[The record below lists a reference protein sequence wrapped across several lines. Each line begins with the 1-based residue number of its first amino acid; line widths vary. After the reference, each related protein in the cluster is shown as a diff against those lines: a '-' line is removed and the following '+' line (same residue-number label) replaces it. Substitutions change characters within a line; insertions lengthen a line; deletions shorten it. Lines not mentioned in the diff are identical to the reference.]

1 MKKLNFKV
9 LATAFATAIIVSACG
24 GVDKMKE
31 AANSLKINVTPKIL
45 VEKGGKVTANIS
57 INIPEKYV
65 NKAAILETKA
75 FIVYEG
81 GEVELGTKTIQGEKV
96 QDNNMVINSKT
107 GGSYNVEGTV
117 DYVKEMRNSRLEI
130 RFVAKIKD
138 KELPFVYD
146 GKVADGVISTSQL
159 VENGAQPII
168 MSHDFERVTSEVQKA
183 DILYM
188 INQAAL
194 RNSELKKEDV
204 KLLQKFIKDVKA
216 NERKELKAAKVSSY
230 ASPDGELKLNERV
243 SSNREKTANKFIN
256 KELKR
261 AKIKDA
267 NVETTTV
274 AEDWDGFK
282 ELMQASEI
290 SDKELILRVLS
301 MYSDPVVRE
310 KEIKNL
316 SAAFTEVAEKI
327 LPKLRRSQLF
337 VEANITGYS
346 DEEIMALVESDFA
359 SLKEVEK
366 LYAAT
371 LYTDLNKK
379 LDIYT
384 KAHQAHPESIRAI
397 NNMAYILIE
406 QGKLDE
412 AKANLDKALA
422 LNESHPVVLNNL
434 GVIALKKNEIEK
446 AEGLFNKATEAGEAV
461 QNNLGIVYIIKGE
474 YANAITKFGVNDSFN
489 KGLALVLANKNADAI
504 ATLSNI
510 KEQTA
515 MVDYVKA
522 IAYAK
527 NADEANMLASL
538 QAAFEKDASLKAFAK
553 TDLEFANYF
562 EMESFK
568 GIVM

>member
-243 SSNREKTANKFIN
+243 SSNREKTANRFIN

-412 AKANLDKALA
+412 AKANLDKALTI
-422 LNESHPVVLNNL
+422 NESHPVVLNNL

>member
-243 SSNREKTANKFIN
+243 SSNREKTANRFIN

-422 LNESHPVVLNNL
+422 LNESHPIVLNNL

-504 ATLSNI
+504 ATLSNV

>member
-194 RNSELKKEDV
+194 RNSELKKEEV
-204 KLLQKFIKDVKA
+204 KLLQQFIKDVKA
-216 NERKELKAAKVSSY
+216 NERKELKSAKVSSY

-267 NVETTTV
+267 NIETKTV

-422 LNESHPVVLNNL
+422 INESHPVVLNNL

-504 ATLSNI
+504 ATLSNV

>member
-194 RNSELKKEDV
+194 RNSELKKEEV
-204 KLLQKFIKDVKA
+204 KLLQQFIKDVKA

-243 SSNREKTANKFIN
+243 SSNREKTANRFIN

-267 NVETTTV
+267 NIETKTV

>member
-243 SSNREKTANKFIN
+243 SSNREKTANRFIN

-538 QAAFEKDASLKAFAK
+538 QSAFEKDASLKAFAK

>member
-243 SSNREKTANKFIN
+243 SSNREKTANRFIN

>member
-243 SSNREKTANKFIN
+243 SSNREKTANRFIN

-504 ATLSNI
+504 ATLSNV

>member
-1 MKKLNFKV
+1 MNKLNFKV
-9 LATAFATAIIVSACG
+9 LATAFASVLILSACG

-31 AANSLKINVTPKIL
+31 AANSLKINVTPSVL
-45 VEKGGKVTANIS
+45 VEKGGKVTANVS
-57 INIPEKYV
+57 INIPAKYV
-65 NKAAILETKA
+65 NKAATLETKA
-75 FIVYEG
+75 FLVYEG
-81 GEVELGTKTIQGEKV
+81 GEVEVGTKTIQGEKV
-96 QDNNMVINSKT
+96 LANNMVINSKT
-107 GGSYNVEGTV
+107 GGSYTIEGTV

-138 KELPFVYD
+138 KVLPFVYD

-159 VENGAQPII
+159 VDRNAQAII
-168 MSHDFERVTSEVQKA
+168 MAHNFERITSEVQKA

-194 RNSELKKEDV
+194 RNSELNKEEV
-204 KLLQKFIKDVKA
+204 KLLKNFIKEIKE
-216 NERKELKAAKVSSY
+216 NERKELVGTKVSSY
-230 ASPDGELKLNERV
+230 ASPDGELNLNEKV
-243 SSNREKTANKFIN
+243 SAKREKTASDLIN
-256 KELKR
+256 KELKK

-267 NVETTTV
+267 KVSKETV

-282 ELMQASEI
+282 TLMQASDI

-346 DEEIMALVESDFA
+346 DEEVMKMVESDIA
-359 SLKEVEK
+359 K
-366 LYAAT
+366 LNEEEMLYSAT

-384 KAHQAHPESIRAI
+384 KTNAAFPESLRAL
-397 NNMAYILIE
+397 NNMGFVQIE
-406 QGKLDE
+406 LGKLDE
-412 AKANLDKALA
+412 AKTSLDKALT
-422 LNESHPVVLNNL
+422 LNDSHPVVLNNL

-446 AEGLFNKATEAGEAV
+446 AEGLFNKATEAGDAV

-474 YANAITKFGVNDSFN
+474 YANAITKFGAAESFN
-489 KGLALVLANKNADAI
+489 KGLALVLSDKNDQAI
-504 ATLSNI
+504 ATLSNVT
-510 KEQTA
+510 EQTA

-522 IAYAK
+522 IASAK
-527 NADEANMLASL
+527 KSDETNVLSNL

-553 TDLEFANYF
+553 TDLEFRNYF
-562 EMESFK
+562 QMESFK
-568 GIVM
+568 GIVL

>member
-216 NERKELKAAKVSSY
+216 NERKELKSAKVSSY

-243 SSNREKTANKFIN
+243 SSNREKTANRFIN

-346 DEEIMALVESDFA
+346 DEEIMALVESDFD

-474 YANAITKFGVNDSFN
+474 YANAITKFGVNESFN
-489 KGLALVLANKNADAI
+489 KGLALVLANKNAEAI
-504 ATLSNI
+504 ATLSNV